1 MDSKENDSALLRD
14 LKVINDL
21 PDPPRTTRPKRAI
34 TQSRRTLSELPS
46 VLQAAA
52 NSRVTRNSDFG
63 APARPNL
70 PFSRAPVSRGKLALK
85 RPLPAET
92 DELDF
97 DLELAPA
104 PAPAP
109 APHRLKTSHR
119 PLQYIS
125 RNDMY
130 DNAWIDKQEN
140 AFTKWLNYELGAED
154 DLGAE
159 GFGSMWA
166 SPPAK
171 AAVEA
176 KADPVSLDYYTQ
188 KLQYERIR
196 AMACTLY
203 QSETF
208 SVVLRKVDDAIA
220 RNRLKLHPDVNMV
233 EDVGVR
239 QGIVDLLFT
248 YDPRWLVVGL
258 ETVIGRAVAPLL
270 TTDQGKISA
279 FMNRNLFHDDAI
291 AATFRPTG
299 NKSTRRPFLL
309 AMHRSIFLRVLMTIF
324 FLDRAKP
331 ARLLP
336 NDPCLFRRSAPH
348 KTSRDMVVAIA
359 AKYLLGEGDVVRHLF
374 YIGYAVNHVQTPLEE
389 YNFEVKNLA
398 TDLRDGIKL
407 TRLVERYTCE
417 WGLSLQL
424 RHPAQSRAQQLH
436 NVSLALGVVQRHGV
450 DLDAGPRAGT
460 IAAKDVVDGHREKTF
475 ALLWSVIMHWRIPAV
490 LDKRALRF
498 EIRLLGEE
506 FERKFRR
513 KVDAE
518 SDTMYITSEHLTLL
532 LSWCKVVC
540 AFYGVPVRN
549 FTNSFADGRALCYI
563 VHHYHPSV
571 LPADRIENSG
581 RYLETMLKEA
591 EEIAPPEGTMSWFIP
606 SENIKDPVVEGREL
620 DKKNFR
626 LLHAKVKELGGV
638 PLILRYQDFSTLG
651 VPDEKVVITYVTYLC
666 ARVIHLS
673 REIRAARRIQLTW
686 RTHHQRRLL
695 AERCRTIISIQA
707 CVRRFIV
714 RQTLR
719 RYFLVRVDAAIKI
732 QSTYRGY
739 LGRLVAAQRYSA
751 TVWLQTMARRALA
764 RRRFVAEKGVRAI
777 QAQCRGVVVRKRIET
792 LLDMVR
798 PMQAAA
804 RGWLVRQRVG
814 RDMIAHRAATMI
826 QTAWRGVEARQW
838 FLLLKAVVLVLEER
852 RQATLLCRRDR
863 ERYEKLWWATCT
875 VQQQWRA
882 KLEGTRVRK
891 WYAGVRKVVI
901 KTQTVARGV
910 LVRRR
915 YREIRAAVA
924 MQKVWRGFQARRD
937 YVLLRAATIAMQ
949 RRRRALLETR
959 RERQGFL
966 IQKWAVMVIQER
978 WRACILARRTARAY
992 MLWRFAAVFIQ
1003 RNWRRYVARRRFV
1016 ELKAV
1021 TLAMQRRRR
1030 ALVATRAE
1038 RKEFI
1043 VQKWAAM
1050 VIQERWRAYVVTRQ
1064 TADAFQAYR
1073 CAAIV
1078 VQAAWRRYEAR
1089 TRFLELREAVGY
1101 VQRRRR
1107 ALVAT
1112 RAERKEFIM
1121 QKWAAMVIQERWRA
1135 YVVTRQ
1141 TADAFQTY
1149 RCAAIVMQAA
1159 WRRYEARTRFLELRE
1174 AAVCVQRRRRALV
1187 TTKAEREE
1195 FMIQKWAAMVIQER
1209 WRAYVVARQTAKAFQ
1224 VYRCAAVVAQ
1234 TAWRRYEARTR
1245 FLELREAA
1253 VCVQR
1258 RRRAIVMTRLVR
1270 EWYIDLVWATM
1281 VFQQRWRAQLAMRE
1295 AAESYQAMRKA
1306 AVVLQSVYRG
1316 YRARCEVEQLRV
1328 ETHAATVIQ
1337 TAYRTFVARYDF
1349 VMLKA
1354 AAICVQRRRRALVQG
1369 REVHAA
1375 YHEYRDAA
1383 LQIQEWWRACQLRR
1397 TIRADFVALRSAII
1411 GVQSLV
1417 RGGMVRELVRRF
1429 RAAVKIQSVYRMY
1442 VCRRE
1447 FEDMR
1452 WAAWVVQARWRAK
1465 VACVEERRWYLQK
1478 CWAST
1483 IIQETW
1489 RACQERR
1496 RCRNEFLDM
1505 RWASITIQSHFKRYL
1520 ARTQFLQMREAAVT
1534 IQRVVRGHLARVVL
1548 AQQYDEEY
1556 CAATVIQAG
1565 ARGYLTRVRIA
1576 REMALRREY
1585 LQSWFQEA
1593 YQHMCAIRIQRVFR
1607 NHVAYQAAKKHHDSI
1622 VTIQQWWRAK
1632 AVRLNFLRLR
1642 AATLFVQARA
1652 KLVFLR
1658 HTRAALIIQKRW
1670 QVVVARRRFL
1680 RICEATLLI
1689 QSVWRAHLVRRTQ
1702 GPKFRAMR
1710 RNIREVNARAEE
1722 HMKLS
1727 NRTTMAL
1734 DILLTSKQL
1743 SAVLKAC
1750 YHLDVVTDLSKICCL
1765 RLIEHDVIRIIFTL
1779 IKQSNRSQPHME
1791 VLKHAMYILRNLS
1804 RTPETSPHVFADP
1817 EGVDILVESLQ
1828 SYRENERIFAC
1839 AASIL
1844 VTMARGGQDGTANAR
1859 QMRQLPNVLK
1869 RIKAVQAF
1877 AERKFAKEFS
1887 ATGTAAK
1894 ASKAAAK
1901 PMTKVAKEKERE
1913 KERANRTLAALT
1925 ELMER
1930 LEGRK

>member
-97 DLELAPA
+97 DLELAQA

-176 KADPVSLDYYTQ
+176 KADPVSMRGSGRWRARFTSPKRSALCCGKWTMVNLYIYMYLCAYLLFLLDKPQ
-188 KLQYERIR
+188 
-196 AMACTLY
+196 
-203 QSETF
+203 
-208 SVVLRKVDDAIA
+208 AIA

-258 ETVIGRAVAPLL
+258 ETVMGRAVAPLL

-299 NKSTRRPFLL
+299 NKSTRRAFLL

-863 ERYEKLWWATCT
+863 ERYEKLWWATWT

-915 YREIRAAVA
+915 GGDAEGVEGFPGQEGLCSSEGGDDRDAESAESAVGNEEGEASVFDTEMGGDGDSGEVEGVHTGEEDSASVHALAVRSRVHTTELAPVRGEKAVRRAKGGDARDAEEAARAGCDEGGTEGVYSTKMGRHGHSGEVAGIRCHAADGRRVPDLSVCGDRGAGGVAKVRGAHKVPRAA
-924 MQKVWRGFQARRD
+924 RGGR
-937 YVLLRAATIAMQ
+937 LRAEEAARTGCDEGGTEGVYSAKMGRHGHSGEVAGIRCHEADCRRVPDLSVCGDRDAGGVAKVRGAHKVPRAARGGRLRAEEAARTGYDEGGTGGVYDTKMGRHGHSGEVAGIRCRAADGQGIPGLSVCGGRGTDGVAKIRSTHKVPRAARGRCLRAEEAARHRHDATGQRMVHRSRVGDHGLPAAMEGPVGNA
-949 RRRRALLETR
+949 RGCRVVPGDAEGGGCAPIRVPWGAMRGRTVASGDTR
-959 RERQGFL
+959 RHRHPDGIQDIRGTVRLRDAQGGGDL
-966 IQKWAVMVIQER
+966 
-978 WRACILARRTARAY
+978 
-992 MLWRFAAVFIQ
+992 
-1003 RNWRRYVARRRFV
+1003 
-1016 ELKAV
+1016 
-1021 TLAMQRRRR
+1021 
-1030 ALVATRAE
+1030 RAE
-1038 RKEFI
+1038 EKEGAGAGPGGARG
-1043 VQKWAAM
+1043 VSR
-1050 VIQERWRAYVVTRQ
+1050 VSR
-1064 TADAFQAYR
+1064 R
-1073 CAAIV
+1073 CP
-1078 VQAAWRRYEAR
+1078 
-1089 TRFLELREAVGY
+1089 TDPG
-1101 VQRRRR
+1101 
-1107 ALVAT
+1107 
-1112 RAERKEFIM
+1112 
-1121 QKWAAMVIQERWRA
+1121 
-1135 YVVTRQ
+1135 
-1141 TADAFQTY
+1141 
-1149 RCAAIVMQAA
+1149 
-1159 WRRYEARTRFLELRE
+1159 
-1174 AAVCVQRRRRALV
+1174 
-1187 TTKAEREE
+1187 
-1195 FMIQKWAAMVIQER
+1195 
-1209 WRAYVVARQTAKAFQ
+1209 VVARVPVAQDDQGRFRGAAERD
-1224 VYRCAAVVAQ
+1224 YRRAEPGAWGDGSGAGAAVPCGRQDPVGVSDVRLSTRVRGHALGGLGCPGTMACQ
-1234 TAWRRYEARTR
+1234 GCMRRGE
-1245 FLELREAA
+1245 
-1253 VCVQR
+1253 
-1258 RRRAIVMTRLVR
+1258 
-1270 EWYIDLVWATM
+1270 
-1281 VFQQRWRAQLAMRE
+1281 
-1295 AAESYQAMRKA
+1295 
-1306 AVVLQSVYRG
+1306 AVVPT
-1316 YRARCEVEQLRV
+1316 E
-1328 ETHAATVIQ
+1328 
-1337 TAYRTFVARYDF
+1337 
-1349 VMLKA
+1349 ML
-1354 AAICVQRRRRALVQG
+1354 G
-1369 REVHAA
+1369 VHD
-1375 YHEYRDAA
+1375 H
-1383 LQIQEWWRACQLRR
+1383 
-1397 TIRADFVALRSAII
+1397 S
-1411 GVQSLV
+1411 GN
-1417 RGGMVRELVRRF
+1417 
-1429 RAAVKIQSVYRMY
+1429 
-1442 VCRRE
+1442 
-1447 FEDMR
+1447 
-1452 WAAWVVQARWRAK
+1452 
-1465 VACVEERRWYLQK
+1465 VACVSGEEEVSQRIPRHAVGEHHDPVSLQ
-1478 CWAST
+1478 
-1483 IIQETW
+1483 E
-1489 RACQERR
+1489 
-1496 RCRNEFLDM
+1496 
-1505 RWASITIQSHFKRYL
+1505 
-1520 ARTQFLQMREAAVT
+1520 
-1534 IQRVVRGHLARVVL
+1534 
-1548 AQQYDEEY
+1548 YDEEY

-1750 YHLDVVTDLSKICCL
+1750 YHLVTDLSKICCL
-1765 RLIEHDVIRIIFTL
+1765 RLIEHNVIRIIFTL